1 MDNDY
6 TYQISKE
13 IDGTNKRLIMLLC
26 KLMNVVKDKTIT
38 FDEPIKVMRYYRNTP
53 AYMLEVKSI
62 NGGLF
67 DSVAKLSMEVVNL
80 TDDNKE
86 QTIGYKKSTTWSA
99 RELSCESLM
108 GLVWAV
114 ERHIIDTA
122 SVGLDDYLGK
132 RMVEK
137 GLNDYLENEYFPSE

>member
-1 MDNDY
+1 MNNDY
-6 TYQISKE
+6 TNKISEE
-13 IDGTNKRLIMLLC
+13 IDGMNKRLIMLLC

-38 FDEPIKVMRYYRNTP
+38 FDKPIKVMRYFQKKP
-53 AYMLEVKSI
+53 VYMLEVKTI

-67 DSVAKLSMEVVNL
+67 NGVAKLSMEVVNL

-86 QTIGYKKSTTWSA
+86 QTIGYDKPTMWSA

-108 GLVWAV
+108 ALVLAV

-122 SVGLDDYLGK
+122 SVGLDAHIGS
-132 RMVEK
+132 RIIEK
-137 GLNDYLENEYFPSE
+137 GLNDYLENDYFPSE